1 MSLIT
6 HYNQVMVMSRKYDS
20 KRRKKWARRI
30 LLAETIKRIT
40 LTCVRKNEDEVWM
53 NAHDIFADWMGN
65 PGKSRKR
72 RRVGSRS
79 TRYDM
84 TTQEIMNRL
93 RPILA
98 SDFMETRFTDTTSTI
113 GLTTR
118 RYRIISFRVRDMSLL
133 DKYIE
138 YCEAER
144 AKI

>member
-98 SDFMETRFTDTTSTI
+98 SDFMETRFTDTTTTI

-118 RYRIISFRVRDMSLL
+118 RYRR
-133 DKYIE
+133 
-138 YCEAER
+138 
-144 AKI
+144 

>member
-1 MSLIT
+1 
-6 HYNQVMVMSRKYDS
+6 MSRKYDS

-84 TTQEIMNRL
+84 TTQEKN
-93 RPILA
+93 ILWYSHDNIRQFGQTEIKRRKA
-98 SDFMETRFTDTTSTI
+98 I
-113 GLTTR
+113 GIQSNSIL
-118 RYRIISFRVRDMSLL
+118 YPQ
-133 DKYIE
+133 
-138 YCEAER
+138 
-144 AKI
+144 